1 MTMPARRVRR
11 RADPDPD
18 PVIDF
23 GVPFMFDIRTELHLR
38 RAGRDAAA
46 HGTGRAARAIL
57 IAASLTALALL
68 AAALF

>member
-1 MTMPARRVRR
+1 
-11 RADPDPD
+11 
-18 PVIDF
+18 
-23 GVPFMFDIRTELHLR
+23 MFDIWTELHLR